1 VKEDRLDERL
11 HEAAREY
18 NAPPPTPRERMWARI
33 ADERRSRPPARPS
46 LRRSRRIWYPVAA
59 AAVLLLGIAIGR
71 WGLNPTLP
79 EGGPAISGQPADRS
93 RQRAAT
99 TATGAAQTGGRDE
112 ISVYRYAAAPVLS
125 KAELLLTQ
133 FQARRAA
140 TGDDA
145 DFSSRAAALLVET
158 RLLLDSPAAENPE
171 LRMLLGDLE
180 LVLARIVRLAAQQE
194 EDERVWA
201 EQGLAERAIL
211 PRLRANIPVGPLPF
225 SL

>member
-1 VKEDRLDERL
+1 VNEDRLDEQLR
-11 HEAAREY
+11 EAARDY

-33 ADERRSRPPARPS
+33 ADERRSRRPARPAF
-46 LRRSRRIWYPVAA
+46 RRTRRIWYPVAA

-71 WGLNPTLP
+71 WGLNATQPA
-79 EGGPAISGQPADRS
+79 GGRVATRVPADRS
-93 RQRAAT
+93 PRGATT
-99 TATGAAQTGGRDE
+99 TATHGTDRDE
-112 ISVYRYAAAPVLS
+112 IAVYRYAAAPVLS

-133 FQARRAA
+133 FQAGRAA
-140 TGDDA
+140 AGDDA

-158 RLLLDSPAAENPE
+158 RLLLDSPAAENTE

-180 LVLARIVRLAAQQE
+180 LILARIVRIAAQQE

-201 EQGLAERAIL
+201 EQGLEERAIL
-211 PRLRANIPVGPLPF
+211 PRLRANIPFGPLPF

>member
-1 VKEDRLDERL
+1 VNKDRLDERL
-11 HEAAREY
+11 REAARDY

-33 ADERRSRPPARPS
+33 ADERRSRRPARPAF
-46 LRRSRRIWYPVAA
+46 RRTRRIWYPVAA

-71 WGLNPTLP
+71 WGLNPTQP
-79 EGGPAISGQPADRS
+79 AGGPVAIREPADRS
-93 RQRAAT
+93 PR
-99 TATGAAQTGGRDE
+99 GAAITTTHGTDRDE
-112 ISVYRYAAAPVLS
+112 IAVYRYAAAPVLS

-133 FQARRAA
+133 FQAGRAA
-140 TGDDA
+140 AGDDA

-158 RLLLDSPAAENPE
+158 RLLLDSPAAENTE

-180 LVLARIVRLAAQQE
+180 LILARIVRIAAQQE

-201 EQGLAERAIL
+201 EQGLEERAIL
-211 PRLRANIPVGPLPF
+211 PRLRANIPFGPLPF